1 MMTEPKKPHRL
12 KMVNWYDPPRLAS
25 TAVRVIVS
33 TVFGE
38 FADRREA
45 MGFANDHLPDMV
57 DATQDYSNRNEDIW
71 LDYIA
76 DTGDGWNSTYAMARL
91 LAEDA
96 LEIGSDKLPRGDV
109 LIMGGDQVYPTASR
123 LDYYNRLQL
132 PYDTAAKDK
141 WSADKQPDVYAI
153 PGNHD
158 WYDGLSS
165 FMGLFASRRAAVGNP
180 DPKGRTIGG
189 RATRQTRSYFALKLP
204 GNVWLWGT
212 DLQLSGYTDQPQ
224 IAFFDYVAKSWMS
237 KGSSVILCVAEPAW
251 ANVDASERFSAAEQR
266 FRTFSYMENRAAE
279 AGHDVRL
286 IISGDSHHYARHME
300 GKRHYITAG
309 GGGAFL
315 HPTHHLTPDVTISSR
330 YPAHDAVKTAL
341 KDQRYQRKFTIAKL
355 ANTDTE
361 RLFPDRATSK
371 KLTGANALFAVKNPL
386 FTAVMIAVAMLF
398 TWLLAA
404 NAHFSGQQM
413 QTILATATSNGFW
426 SGIIAYMKL
435 TLLTPWTTL
444 FAAAGWGCL
453 YYFSDFT
460 GKFRRLL
467 SGTGHAVVHAI
478 GLVLSTLV
486 ISPWVLG
493 LPCATFCLIVLAGMA
508 GGILSSTI
516 FGLYLFISL
525 NFFKRHANEAFSSL
539 AIPHYKNFLRL
550 KISRDGS
557 ITVYP
562 IGLTTTPRDD
572 QTDPPTNPE
581 LKPHLIEPPIKP

>member
-1 MMTEPKKPHRL
+1 MIEPKKARRL
-12 KMVNWYDPPRLAS
+12 GMVNWYDPPRLAS

-45 MGFANDHLPDMV
+45 MGSANDHLPDTV

-96 LEIGSDKLPRGDV
+96 LQIGTDTLPRADV
-109 LIMGGDQVYPTASR
+109 VIMGGDQVYPTASR
-123 LDYYNRLQL
+123 LDYYNRMQM

-141 WSADKQPDVYAI
+141 WSDDKQPDVYAI

-165 FMGLFASRRAAVGNP
+165 FMGIFASRRAAVGKP
-180 DPKGRTIGG
+180 DAKGRIIGG

-204 GNVWLWGT
+204 GNIWLWGT

-224 IAFFDYVAKSWMS
+224 IAFFDYVAKTWMS
-237 KGSSVILCVAEPAW
+237 KGSSVILCVAEPCW

-266 FRTFSYMENRAAE
+266 FRTFSYMENRAAL
-279 AGHDVRL
+279 AGHTVRL
-286 IISGDSHHYARHME
+286 ILSGDSHHYARHIE
-300 GKRHYITAG
+300 GERHYITAG

-315 HPTHHLTPDVTISSR
+315 HPTHQLTSPVRISSR
-330 YPAHDAVKTAL
+330 YPEPDKAKTAN
-341 KDQRYQRKFTIAKL
+341 KDQRYERAFNIAKT
-355 ANTDTE
+355 ADTATE
-361 RLFPDRATSK
+361 SLFPDRATSS
-371 KLTGANALFAVKNPL
+371 KLTAANAFFAIKNPA
-386 FTAVMIAVAMLF
+386 FTSVMIGVAFLF

-404 NAHFSGQQM
+404 NAHFSGEQLQPL
-413 QTILATATSNGFW
+413 LAKACSNSFW
-426 SGIIAYMKL
+426 SGIVAYMTL
-435 TLLTPWTTL
+435 TLMTPWTTL

-453 YYFSDFT
+453 FYFSDFR
-460 GKFRRLL
+460 GNYGRLL
-467 SGTGHAVVHAI
+467 SGTLHAVVHAV
-478 GLVLSTLV
+478 GLVFSTL
-486 ISPWVLG
+486 IIAQWLDG
-493 LPCATFCLIVLAGMA
+493 LSNATFWLSVMSSLA
-508 GGILSSTI
+508 GGILSSTV

-525 NFFKRHANEAFSSL
+525 NVFKRHANEAFSSL
-539 AIPHYKNFLRL
+539 AIPHYKNFLRI

-557 ITVYP
+557 MTVYP

-572 QTDPPTNPE
+572 RTDPPEHPE
-581 LKPHLIEPPIKP
+581 LKPHLIEPAIKP

>member
-1 MMTEPKKPHRL
+1 MTEPKKARRL
-12 KMVNWYDPPRLAS
+12 GMVNWYDPPRLAS

-45 MGFANDHLPDMV
+45 MGFANDHLPKTV
-57 DATQDYSNRNEDIW
+57 DETQDYSNRNMDIW

-76 DTGDGWNSTYAMARL
+76 DTGDGWNATYAMARL
-91 LAEDA
+91 LAEDS
-96 LEIGSDKLPRGDV
+96 LQFGPDNLPRADV
-109 LIMGGDQVYPTASR
+109 VVMGGDQVYPTASR
-123 LDYYNRLQL
+123 LDYYNRMQL
-132 PYDTAAKDK
+132 PFDTAAKDK
-141 WSADKQPDVYAI
+141 WPEDKQPDVYAI

-165 FMGLFASRRAAVGNP
+165 FMGLFASRRAAVGKTK
-180 DPKGRTIGG
+180 PKGRTIGG

-204 GNVWLWGT
+204 GNIWLWGT

-286 IISGDSHHYARHME
+286 IISGDSHHYARHIE

-315 HPTHHLTPDVTISSR
+315 HPTHHLTSTVTISSR
-330 YPAHDAVKTAL
+330 YPPPDEVKTAP
-341 KDQRYQRKFTIAKL
+341 KDQRYQRKFTIAKK
-355 ANTDTE
+355 TDTATE
-361 RLFPDRATSK
+361 SLFPDRATSSK
-371 KLTGANALFAVKNPL
+371 ITIGNALFAIKNPL
-386 FTAVMIAVAMLF
+386 FTGVMIAVAFVF

-404 NAHFSGQQM
+404 NAHFSDQQL
-413 QTILATATSNGFW
+413 QAVLATTNLW
-426 SGIIAYMKL
+426 SGISAYIQL

-460 GKFRRLL
+460 GKYGRLL
-467 SGTGHAVVHAI
+467 SGTAHAVAHAI
-478 GLVLSTLV
+478 GLVFSTL
-486 ISPWVLG
+486 IIAQWLDG
-493 LPCATFCLIVLAGMA
+493 LPYSTFWLIVLASLA

-516 FGLYLFISL
+516 FGLYLFTSL
-525 NFFKRHANEAFSSL
+525 DRFRRHANEAFSSL
-539 AIPHYKNFLRL
+539 AIPHYKNFLRI

-572 QTDPPTNPE
+572 RIDPSENPE

>member
-1 MMTEPKKPHRL
+1 MTEPKKARRL
-12 KMVNWYDPPRLAS
+12 GMVNWYDPPRLAS
-25 TAVRVIVS
+25 TAVRVIIS

-45 MGFANDHLPDMV
+45 MGFANDHLPDKI
-57 DATQDYSNRNEDIW
+57 DETQDYSNRNQDIW

-91 LAEDA
+91 LAEDS
-96 LEIGSDKLPRGDV
+96 LQFGPDKLPRADV
-109 LIMGGDQVYPTASR
+109 VVMGGDQVYPTASR
-123 LDYYNRLQL
+123 LDYYNRMQL
-132 PYDTAAKDK
+132 PFDTAAKDK
-141 WSADKQPDVYAI
+141 WPDEKQPDVYAI

-165 FMGLFASRRAAVGNP
+165 FMGLFASRRAAVGKP
-180 DPKGRTIGG
+180 EPKGRTIGG

-204 GNVWLWGT
+204 GNIWLWGT

-251 ANVDASERFSAAEQR
+251 ANDDASERWSAAEQR
-266 FRTFSYMENRAAE
+266 FRTFSYMENRAAK
-279 AGHDVRL
+279 AGHTVRL
-286 IISGDSHHYARHME
+286 IISGDSHHYARHIE
-300 GKRHYITAG
+300 GNRHYITAG

-315 HPTHHLTPDVTISSR
+315 HPTHQLPSTVRISSR
-330 YPAHDAVKTAL
+330 YPAPDQIKTAP
-341 KDQRYQRKFTIAKL
+341 KSERYQREFAIAK
-355 ANTDTE
+355 AAETTTE
-361 RLFPDRATSK
+361 SLYPDRATSST
-371 KLTGANALFAVKNPL
+371 LTAKNALFAIKNL
-386 FTAVMIAVAMLF
+386 KFTGVMIGIAFLF

-404 NAHFSGQQM
+404 NAHFSDQQL
-413 QTILATATSNGFW
+413 QTVLATHGIW
-426 SGIIAYMKL
+426 SGISAYIQL

-453 YYFSDFT
+453 YYFSDFN
-460 GKFRRLL
+460 GKYGRLL
-467 SGTGHAVVHAI
+467 SGTAHAVVHAM
-478 GLVLSTLV
+478 GLVFFTL
-486 ISPWVLG
+486 IIAQWLDG
-493 LPCATFCLIVLAGMA
+493 LPYATFWLTVLASLA

-525 NFFKRHANEAFSSL
+525 YFFKRHANEAFSSL
-539 AIPHYKNFLRL
+539 AIPHYKNFLRI

-572 QTDPPTNPE
+572 RTDPPENPE
-581 LKPHLIEPPIKP
+581 LKPHLIEPAINP